1 MASIRT
7 NLQAGLISRQL
18 SNINRRFTTNLERL
32 STGLRLNR
40 PDDSPGQYG
49 VVINQNL
56 QIQSL
61 NQGVLNAQNAAG
73 MLQTAEEGI
82 NTLIDVLN
90 RAHDLAVTA
99 ADATLT
105 QAQRQQAQDEVE
117 RLLTAS
123 DGTAEIQQLLDNV
136 NYNGVKLLADSEK
149 SAAIQASAIGV
160 VGGGREAT
168 VSGGDK
174 VELITIA
181 GGSNSASFFQATHAS
196 GGLASAASNFDAI
209 TNASNADL
217 FSTNGIGVN
226 NYKSAMVMQL
236 SNVADTI
243 NKGDV
248 LELSITNASGTT
260 SDQVIVADMT
270 EDARGVTGADDVTVF
285 NADGHTVA
293 LDMYT
298 LLTATG
304 ITAATDTF
312 SIKRIP
318 QTLILDSTGATSTS
332 ASSRDFNPGT
342 IATTN
347 NTDSEFREVLHIG
360 VALKA
365 SSDSGAAA
373 LSRVT
378 VSFADTDPL
387 AAAQKIQ
394 TAIEEQ
400 LGGEYRKGG
409 SLHIDVTAVA
419 DVYKIQDS
427 DITGGGDTTNSLQI
441 ASKAEITQDLWT
453 STKNVI
459 GTGAYNSFNGATY
472 MDQIG
477 REYIDASKVFFK
489 FSTTTTAGVNQTP
502 ELRVMSDSLA
512 GYTDST
518 YPDRLFGNSLSIST
532 GEHGNDKFMLTID
545 GEEVEVDLD
554 GDSASSTNE
563 RISALVSAAEAKT
576 IEVANTSSAARQS
589 VYRIGLTDNNTTAGA
604 VWTASTNNVNF
615 RTTSATAGSQ
625 YATGTDYSIGD
636 ATSRN
641 YTGGYYSQDNLRTM
655 LTNAINS
662 ATNSAK
668 DASVSYDH
676 STRTF
681 TVTTGSRSNLS
692 ALEIGKSVAS
702 NITLDNNAKATSI
715 VDSTPG
721 TSGFVGALG
730 LSEGASST
738 GSGSFFE
745 FRLGGDGDT
754 FSINFG
760 TFGVTNMGADQVDIS
775 NITLSTQSGAASA
788 ISIIENALDSISTT
802 QTRIGAGINHM
813 QRRVNVM
820 ESHREALRGAKAR
833 IEEIDF
839 TVETRNLASLQ
850 ILLQSSTAALA
861 QANIIPQ
868 TLLQLLA

>member
-117 RLLTAS
+117 SLLTAS
-123 DGTAEIQQLLDNV
+123 DGSAEIQQLLDNV

-149 SAAIQASAIGV
+149 SAAIQNAAIGV
-160 VGGGREAT
+160 VGGSREAT
-168 VSGGDK
+168 AAGGDK
-174 VELITIA
+174 VDLLTLT
-181 GGSNSASFFQATHAS
+181 G
-196 GGLASAASNFDAI
+196 ASATQFFETTAASTALGGNNFDAI
-209 TNASNADL
+209 TATDL
-217 FSTNGIGVN
+217 TSVGLATS
-226 NYKSAMVMQL
+226 KSGLVINM
-236 SNVADTI
+236 SNVADTV
-243 NKGDV
+243 NKGDI
-248 LELSITNASGTT
+248 LELSVTNSSGTT
-260 SDQVIVADMT
+260 SDQVIVARVDQ
-270 EDARGVTGADDVTVF
+270 DAGLKGGLDNVTVF

-293 LDMYT
+293 LDLYD
-298 LLTATG
+298 LLNTTG
-304 ITAATDTF
+304 ISSATDTF

-318 QTLILDSTGATSTS
+318 QTLILDSTGATATS
-332 ASSRDFNPGT
+332 GSSRNFNPGT

-365 SSDSGAAA
+365 SNDAGAAA

-387 AAAQKIQ
+387 AAARKIQ
-394 TAIEEQ
+394 AAIEDQ

-419 DVYKIQDS
+419 DVYKIQDP
-427 DITGGGDTTNSLQI
+427 DITGGGDTNNSLLV
-441 ASKAEITQDLWT
+441 ASKAELTEDLWT

-459 GTGAYNSFNGATY
+459 GTGAYNSFNGTTY
-472 MDQIG
+472 MDQVG
-477 REYIDASKVFFK
+477 REYADASKVFFK

-502 ELRVMSDSLA
+502 ELRVMSDTLA

-518 YPDRLFGNSLSIST
+518 YPDRLFGNSLSIAT

-554 GDSASSTNE
+554 GDSSSSTNT
-563 RISALVSAAEAKT
+563 RVQTLVTAAEAKT
-576 IEVANTSSAARQS
+576 IGQANTTAAANMS
-589 VYRIGLTDNNTTAGA
+589 VTAIGIADNNTTAG
-604 VWTASTNNVNF
+604 VTY
-615 RTTSATAGSQ
+615 TAGSVNTNFKITNDVDAGLD
-625 YATGTDYSIGD
+625 YAIGNS
-636 ATSRN
+636 TSRN

-655 LTNAINS
+655 LTNAINT
-662 ATNSAK
+662 ATTSAK

-676 STRTF
+676 ATRTF

-692 ALEIGKSVAS
+692 SLNIGKSIAT
-702 NITLDNNAKATSI
+702 NITLDNSSKATNI

-754 FSINFG
+754 YSINFG

-788 ISIIENALDSISTT
+788 ISVIEQALDSISTT
-802 QTRIGAGINHM
+802 QTKIGAGINHM

>member
-105 QAQRQQAQDEVE
+105 QAQRQQAQDEVD

-123 DGTAEIQQLLDNV
+123 DGSAEIQQLLDNV

-149 SAAIQASAIGV
+149 SAAIQASGIGAA
-160 VGGGREAT
+160 GGARETAG
-168 VSGGDK
+168 VLGGDK
-174 VELITIA
+174 VALVEITGA
-181 GGSNSASFFQATHAS
+181 STVSSMGLFGASASTSSILQDS
-196 GGLASAASNFDAI
+196 RFDAV
-209 TNASNADL
+209 TATDLTSLGLVSNKSGMVINMTDVG
-217 FSTNGIGVN
+217 TGV
-226 NYKSAMVMQL
+226 Q
-236 SNVADTI
+236 
-243 NKGDV
+243 KGDV
-248 LELSITNASGTT
+248 LELTLSTSAGTT
-260 SDQVIVADMT
+260 SDQVIVADIT
-270 EDARGVTGADDVTVF
+270 TDRFSGAALSDGSDVLVI
-285 NADGHTVA
+285 NADGHTVG
-293 LDMYT
+293 LDLYDSLTGNSLNASGQT
-298 LLTATG
+298 LT
-304 ITAATDTF
+304 IN
-312 SIKRIP
+312 RIP
-318 QTLILDSTGATSTS
+318 QTLILDSTGATALS
-332 ASSRDFNPGT
+332 AGSRNFD
-342 IATTN
+342 IATIGTTS
-347 NTDSEFREVLHIG
+347 NTDSEFREVMHIG

-365 SSDSGAAA
+365 TGESGSAA
-373 LSRVT
+373 LNRVT

-387 AAAQKIQ
+387 AAARKLQA
-394 TAIEEQ
+394 AIEDQ

-409 SLHIDVTAVA
+409 ALHIDVTAVA
-419 DVYKIQDS
+419 DVYKIQNQS
-427 DITGGGDTTNSLQI
+427 ATGGGNNAIQVG
-441 ASKAEITQDLWT
+441 SKAEVTEDLWT
-453 STKNVI
+453 STKALMGSSGYTTFG
-459 GTGAYNSFNGATY
+459 GTGYA
-472 MDQIG
+472 DQVG
-477 REYIDASKVFFK
+477 REYVDASAIYFQ

-502 ELRVMSDSLA
+502 ELRVMSDELA
-512 GYTDST
+512 GYTATT
-518 YPDRLFGNSLSIST
+518 YPGRLFGNSLNIAT

-554 GDSASSTNE
+554 GDFASSTNS
-563 RISALVSAAEAKT
+563 RIDKFVSEIETVSWKATGTSAALTQSAFRLG
-576 IEVANTSSAARQS
+576 VSDANTIAGVTAAGTNYAT
-589 VYRIGLTDNNTTAGA
+589 VATAGA
-604 VWTASTNNVNF
+604 A
-615 RTTSATAGSQ
+615 TSAEQVIAGTNYQ
-625 YATGTDYSIGD
+625 MGTEL
-636 ATSRN
+636 SRN
-641 YTGGYYSQDNLRTM
+641 YTGGYYSQDNLRSM
-655 LTNAINS
+655 LTDSINQATS
-662 ATNSAK
+662 AAK

-681 TVTTGSRSNLS
+681 TLTTGSRSNLS
-692 ALEIGKSVAS
+692 SLKLGKSIAT
-702 NITLDNNAKATSI
+702 NITLDNSAKATSI

-730 LSEGASST
+730 LSENASST

-788 ISIIENALDSISTT
+788 ISVIEQALDSISTT

>member
-117 RLLTAS
+117 SLLTKT

-149 SAAIQASAIGV
+149 SAAVQSAGIGA
-160 VGGGREAT
+160 VGGLREAT
-168 VSGGDK
+168 AAGGDK
-174 VELITIA
+174 VSLVNIAANANSSFFSTSAGGNVIGSANFVAVAGTDLGSSGLNIA
-181 GGSNSASFFQATHAS
+181 GKQS
-196 GGLASAASNFDAI
+196 GLVMKTGDI
-209 TNASNADL
+209 
-217 FSTNGIGVN
+217 
-226 NYKSAMVMQL
+226 SAMTAGQEL
-236 SNVADTI
+236 
-243 NKGDV
+243 NKGDI
-248 LELSITNASGTT
+248 LEITVTNASGTT
-260 SDQVIVADMT
+260 SDQVIVADIA
-270 EDARGVTGADDVTVF
+270 EGGAGDAASDAVTLF

-293 LDMYT
+293 LDLYSV
-298 LLTATG
+298 LTTNTISAS
-304 ITAATDTF
+304 TDTF
-312 SIKRIP
+312 SITRIP
-318 QTLILDSTGATSTS
+318 QTLILDSTGATITS
-332 ASSRDFNPGT
+332 GSSRSFDPGT
-342 IATTN
+342 IGTSN
-347 NTDSEFREVLHIG
+347 NKDSEFREVMHVG

-365 SSDSGAAA
+365 TGESGSAA
-373 LSRVT
+373 LNRVT
-378 VSFADTDPL
+378 VSFADTNPL
-387 AAAQKIQ
+387 TAAQKIQ
-394 TAIEEQ
+394 AAIEDQ

-409 SLHIDVTAVA
+409 SLHVDVTAVA
-419 DVYKIQDS
+419 DTYMIQNVGY
-427 DITGGGDTTNSLQI
+427 TGGTSSNAVKVAD
-441 ASKAEITQDLWT
+441 KAEITQDLLT
-453 STKNVI
+453 STNAII
-459 GTGAYNSFNGATY
+459 GTGTATTVQATTES
-472 MDQIG
+472 DQVG
-477 REYIDASKVFFK
+477 RQFVDLTKVYFK
-489 FSTTTTAGVNQTP
+489 FSTTTSAGVSQTP
-502 ELRVMSDSLA
+502 ELRVMSDELV

-518 YPDRLFGNSLSIST
+518 YPDRLFGNSLSIAT

-554 GDSASSTNE
+554 GDFASSTNQ
-563 RISALVSAAEAKT
+563 RIDALVTAAEKFT
-576 IEVANTSSAARQS
+576 IGQA
-589 VYRIGLTDNNTTAGA
+589 NTTAAQNQSVFRLGVA
-604 VWTASTNNVNF
+604 SGDTNHGSVVTHTSGTSFITTGTDSTAM
-615 RTTSATAGSQ
+615 TAG
-625 YATGTDYSIGD
+625 AINTGTDYSIGL
-636 ATSRN
+636 ASSRT

-655 LTNAINS
+655 LTDAINQ
-662 ATNSAK
+662 ATKSAK
-668 DASVSYDH
+668 DVSAGYDH
-676 STRTF
+676 ATRTF
-681 TVTTGSRSNLS
+681 TVTTGSRSNMSSLT
-692 ALEIGKSVAS
+692 IGKSVAA
-702 NITLDNNAKATSI
+702 NIKLENNASATSI
-715 VDSTPG
+715 IDSTPG
-721 TSGFVGALG
+721 TAGFVGALG

-738 GSGSFFE
+738 GSGSYFE

-754 FSINFG
+754 YAINFG

-775 NITLSTQSGAASA
+775 NISLSTQSGAASA
-788 ISIIENALDSISTT
+788 ISVIEQALDSISTT
-802 QTRIGAGINHM
+802 QTKIGAGINHM

>member
-117 RLLTAS
+117 RLLTAN
-123 DGTAEIQQLLDNV
+123 DGSAEIQQLLDNV

-149 SAAIQASAIGV
+149 SAAIQASAIGAS
-160 VGGGREAT
+160 GGNRDT
-168 VSGGDK
+168 NLMGGDK
-174 VELITIA
+174 VDLLTIN
-181 GGSNSASFFQATHAS
+181 GN
-196 GGLASAASNFDAI
+196 AASVSFRTTAAALSSGAGNFDAI
-209 TNASNADL
+209 SAADL
-217 FSTNGIGVN
+217 TSVGLVTSQSG
-226 NYKSAMVMQL
+226 MVLNM

-243 NKGDV
+243 NKGDI
-248 LELSITNASGTT
+248 LELSITNSSGTT
-260 SDQVIVADMT
+260 SDQVIVA
-270 EDARGVTGADDVTVF
+270 GVNQDVAGTSGADDITVF
-285 NADGHTVA
+285 NAQGHTTA
-293 LDMYT
+293 LNMYS
-298 LLTATG
+298 LLTSTG
-304 ITAATDTF
+304 ITSATDTF

-332 ASSRDFNPGT
+332 ASSRNFDPGT
-342 IATTN
+342 IGTTN
-347 NTDSEFREVLHIG
+347 NTDSEFREVMHVG

-365 SSDSGAAA
+365 TGDTGSAA

-387 AAAQKIQ
+387 AAARKIQ

-419 DVYKIQDS
+419 DVYKIQNS
-427 DITGGGDTTNSLQI
+427 GVTKGGDANSLLVG
-441 ASKAEITQDLWT
+441 SKAEITQDLWT
-453 STKNVI
+453 STKQVI
-459 GTGAYNSFNGATY
+459 GTGAYTSFTGTTY
-472 MDQIG
+472 MDQVG
-477 REYIDASKVFFK
+477 REYADTSKVYFK
-489 FSTTTTAGVNQTP
+489 FSTTTTAGVNLTP
-502 ELRVMSDSLA
+502 ELRVMSDELA
-512 GYTDST
+512 GYTNST
-518 YPDRLFGNSLSIST
+518 YPDRLFGNSLSIAT

-554 GDSASSTNE
+554 GDFASSTNSP
-563 RISALVSAAEAKT
+563 IDSLVSASEAKT
-576 IEVANTSSAARQS
+576 IGQA
-589 VYRIGLTDNNTTAGA
+589 NTTASANQSVFRVGISDANVTTGA
-604 VWTASTNNVNF
+604 TLL
-615 RTTSATAGSQ
+615 
-625 YATGTDYSIGD
+625 ATGTNFQTGTTGNAAQDVASGLDYSIGNS
-636 ATSRN
+636 TSRN

-655 LTNAINS
+655 LTDSINK
-662 ATNSAK
+662 ATTSAK

-676 STRTF
+676 ATRTF

-692 ALEIGKSVAS
+692 SLKIGKSIAS
-702 NITLDNNAKATSI
+702 NITLDNNAKSTSI

-730 LSEGASST
+730 LSEGANST

-754 FSINFG
+754 YAINFG
-760 TFGVTNMGADQVDIS
+760 TFGVTNMGHDQVDIS

-788 ISIIENALDSISTT
+788 ISVIEQALDSISTT

>member
-123 DGTAEIQQLLDNV
+123 DGSAEIQQLLDNV

-149 SAAIQASAIGV
+149 SAAIQAAAIGV
-160 VGGGREAT
+160 VGGEREAT
-168 VSGGDK
+168 LSGGDK
-174 VELITIA
+174 VDLITTV
-181 GGSNSASFFQATHAS
+181 GTNTNSSFFATVSHVS
-196 GGLASAASNFDAI
+196 GVLSTQASNFDAI
-209 TNASNADL
+209 SASDL
-217 FSTNGIGVN
+217 QSVGLHTS
-226 NYKSAMVMQL
+226 KSGMVMQL
-236 SNVADTI
+236 SNVAQTI

-248 LELSITNASGTT
+248 LELSITNSSGTT
-260 SDQVIVADMT
+260 SDQVIVSSVI
-270 EDARGVTGADDVTVF
+270 EDATGNTGADDVTVF

-293 LDMYT
+293 LDLYD
-298 LLTATG
+298 LLVSTG
-304 ITAATDTF
+304 ITSATDTF

-318 QTLILDSTGATSTS
+318 QTLILDSTGATATS

-347 NTDSEFREVLHIG
+347 NNSSEFREVLHIG

-365 SSDSGAAA
+365 SSDAGSAA
-373 LSRVT
+373 LNRVS

-387 AAAQKIQ
+387 SAAQKIE

-400 LGGEYRKGG
+400 LGGEYRDGG

-427 DITGGGDTTNSLQI
+427 DITSGADTANRILVG
-441 ASKAEITQDLWT
+441 SKAEITQDLWT

-459 GTGAYNSFNGATY
+459 GSGSYTSFAGATY
-472 MDQIG
+472 MDQVG
-477 REYIDASKVFFK
+477 REFIDTSKIFFK

-502 ELRVMSDSLA
+502 ELRVMSDELA

-518 YPDRLFGNSLSIST
+518 YPDRLFGNSLSIAT

-554 GDSASSTNE
+554 GDFASSTNS
-563 RISALVSAAEAKT
+563 RIDALVTASEAKT
-576 IEVANTSSAARQS
+576 INTSDTSSAANQTTF
-589 VYRIGLTDNNTTAGA
+589 RIGISDANTVAGVAYAGGTVQTNFA
-604 VWTASTNNVNF
+604 VGSDIA
-615 RTTSATAGSQ
+615 AGS
-625 YATGTDYSIGD
+625 DYSIGN

-655 LTNAINS
+655 LTDAINK
-662 ATNSAK
+662 ATTSAK

-681 TVTTGSRSNLS
+681 TMTTGSRSNLS
-692 ALEIGKSVAS
+692 SLEIGKSIAT
-702 NITLDNNAKATSI
+702 NITLDNSAKATSI
-715 VDSTPG
+715 VDTTPG

-730 LSEGASST
+730 LSQGASST

-788 ISIIENALDSISTT
+788 ISVIEQALDSISTT

>member
-117 RLLTAS
+117 SLLTAS
-123 DGTAEIQQLLDNV
+123 DGSAEIQQLLDNV

-149 SAAIQASAIGV
+149 SAAIQNAAIGV
-160 VGGGREAT
+160 VGGTREAT
-168 VSGGDK
+168 AAGGDK
-174 VELITIA
+174 VDLLTLTGNTASTFFETTAAATAL
-181 GGSNSASFFQATHAS
+181 GGN
-196 GGLASAASNFDAI
+196 NFDAI
-209 TNASNADL
+209 TATDL
-217 FSTNGIGVN
+217 TSVGLATS
-226 NYKSAMVMQL
+226 KSGLVINM
-236 SNVADTI
+236 SNVADTV
-243 NKGDV
+243 NKGDI
-248 LELSITNASGTT
+248 LELSVTNSSGTT
-260 SDQVIVADMT
+260 SDQVIVARVDQ
-270 EDARGVTGADDVTVF
+270 DAGLKTGLDNVTVF

-293 LDMYT
+293 LDLYD
-298 LLTATG
+298 LLNTTG
-304 ITAATDTF
+304 ISSATDTF

-318 QTLILDSTGATSTS
+318 QTLILDSTGATATS
-332 ASSRDFNPGT
+332 GSSRNFNPGT

-365 SSDSGAAA
+365 SNDAGAAA

-387 AAAQKIQ
+387 AAARKIQ
-394 TAIEEQ
+394 AAIEDQ

-419 DVYKIQDS
+419 DVYKIQDP
-427 DITGGGDTTNSLQI
+427 DITGGGDTTNSLLV
-441 ASKAEITQDLWT
+441 ASKAELTEDLWT

-459 GTGAYNSFNGATY
+459 GTGAYNSFNGTTY
-472 MDQIG
+472 MDQVG
-477 REYIDASKVFFK
+477 REYADASKVFFK

-502 ELRVMSDSLA
+502 ELRVMSDTLA

-518 YPDRLFGNSLSIST
+518 YPDRLFGNSLSIAT

-554 GDSASSTNE
+554 GDSSSSTNT
-563 RISALVSAAEAKT
+563 RIETLVTAAEAKT
-576 IEVANTSSAARQS
+576 IGQANTTAAANMS
-589 VYRIGLTDNNTTAGA
+589 VTAIGIADNNTTAG
-604 VWTASTNNVNF
+604 VTY
-615 RTTSATAGSQ
+615 TAGSVNTNFKITNDVDAGLD
-625 YATGTDYSIGD
+625 YAIGNS
-636 ATSRN
+636 TSRN

-655 LTNAINS
+655 LTNAINT
-662 ATNSAK
+662 ATTSAK

-676 STRTF
+676 ATRTF

-692 ALEIGKSVAS
+692 SLNIGKSIAT
-702 NITLDNNAKATSI
+702 NITLDNSSKATNI

-754 FSINFG
+754 YSINFG

-788 ISIIENALDSISTT
+788 ISVIEQALDSISTT
-802 QTRIGAGINHM
+802 QTKIGAGINHM

>member
-117 RLLTAS
+117 SLLTAS
-123 DGTAEIQQLLDNV
+123 DGSAEIQQLLDNV

-149 SAAIQASAIGV
+149 SAAIQNAAIGV
-160 VGGGREAT
+160 VGGTREAT
-168 VSGGDK
+168 AAGGDK
-174 VELITIA
+174 VDLLTLT
-181 GGSNSASFFQATHAS
+181 G
-196 GGLASAASNFDAI
+196 ASATQFFETTAASTALGGNNFDAI
-209 TNASNADL
+209 TATDL
-217 FSTNGIGVN
+217 TSVGLATS
-226 NYKSAMVMQL
+226 KSGLVINM
-236 SNVADTI
+236 SNVADTV
-243 NKGDV
+243 NKGDI
-248 LELSITNASGTT
+248 LELSVTNSSGTT
-260 SDQVIVADMT
+260 SDQVIVARVDQ
-270 EDARGVTGADDVTVF
+270 DAGLKTGLDNVTVF

-293 LDMYT
+293 LDLYD
-298 LLTATG
+298 LLNTTG
-304 ITAATDTF
+304 ISSATDTF

-318 QTLILDSTGATSTS
+318 QTLILDSTGATATS
-332 ASSRDFNPGT
+332 GSSRNFNPGT

-365 SSDSGAAA
+365 SNDAGAAA

-387 AAAQKIQ
+387 AAARKIQ
-394 TAIEEQ
+394 AAIEDQ

-419 DVYKIQDS
+419 DVYKIQDP
-427 DITGGGDTTNSLQI
+427 DITGGGDTNNSLLV
-441 ASKAEITQDLWT
+441 ASKAELTEDLWT

-459 GTGAYNSFNGATY
+459 GTGAYNSFNGTTY
-472 MDQIG
+472 MDQVG
-477 REYIDASKVFFK
+477 REYADASKVFFK

-502 ELRVMSDSLA
+502 ELRVMSDTLA

-518 YPDRLFGNSLSIST
+518 YPDRLFGNSLSIAT

-554 GDSASSTNE
+554 GDSSSSTNT
-563 RISALVSAAEAKT
+563 RVQTLVTAAEAKT
-576 IEVANTSSAARQS
+576 IGQANTTAAASMS
-589 VYRIGLTDNNTTAGA
+589 VTAIGIADNNTTAG
-604 VWTASTNNVNF
+604 VTY
-615 RTTSATAGSQ
+615 TAGSVNTNFKITNDVDAGLD
-625 YATGTDYSIGD
+625 YAIGNS
-636 ATSRN
+636 TSRN

-655 LTNAINS
+655 LTNAINT
-662 ATNSAK
+662 ATTSAK

-676 STRTF
+676 ATRTF

-692 ALEIGKSVAS
+692 SLNIGKSIAT
-702 NITLDNNAKATSI
+702 NITLDNSSKATNI

-754 FSINFG
+754 YSINFG

-788 ISIIENALDSISTT
+788 ISVIEQALDSISTT
-802 QTRIGAGINHM
+802 QTKIGAGINHM

>member
-61 NQGVLNAQNAAG
+61 NQGVVNAQNAAG

-82 NTLIDVLN
+82 NTIIDVLT

-105 QAQRQQAQDEVE
+105 QAQRQQAQDEVD
-117 RLLTAS
+117 RLLTAN
-123 DGTAEIQQLLDNV
+123 DGSSEIQQILDNV
-136 NYNGVKLLADSEK
+136 NYNGVQLLADSEK
-149 SAAIQASAIGV
+149 SAAVQAAGIGA
-160 VGGGREAT
+160 VGGGRNAT
-168 VSGGDK
+168 YMGGDK
-174 VELITIA
+174 VTLVTLTGTTTVA
-181 GGSNSASFFQATHAS
+181 GSFFADGGSTANNSILDTAGTQDR
-196 GGLASAASNFDAI
+196 FDAI
-209 TNASNADL
+209 SAANAPGMNILGLA
-217 FSTNGIGVN
+217 G
-226 NYKSAMVMQL
+226 KESAMVINM
-236 SNVADTI
+236 SNTADSI
-243 NKGDV
+243 HKGDI
-248 LELSITNASGTT
+248 LELTYTNSSGTT
-260 SDQVIVADMT
+260 SDQVIVAAKK
-270 EDARGVTGADDVTVF
+270 EGVGNNLSSAGADDIVVF
-285 NADGHTVA
+285 NAEGHTVG
-293 LDMYT
+293 LDLYT
-298 LLTATG
+298 LLTSTG
-304 ITAATDTF
+304 ITASTDTF
-312 SIKRIP
+312 TISRIP
-318 QTLILDSTGATSTS
+318 QTLILDSTGATAMS
-332 ASSRDFNPGT
+332 ASSRDFNPAD
-342 IATTN
+342 IATSN
-347 NTDSEFREVLHIG
+347 NTNSEFREVMHVG

-365 SSDSGAAA
+365 SGDSGQAG
-373 LSRVT
+373 LNRVT
-378 VSFADTDPL
+378 ISFADTNPL
-387 AAAQKIQ
+387 AAAAKIE

-400 LGGEYRKGG
+400 LGGEYREGG
-409 SLHIDVTAVA
+409 ALHVDVTAMA
-419 DVYKIQDS
+419 DVWKM
-427 DITGGGDTTNSLQI
+427 TNTDTTSLADTAHIQI

-453 STKNVI
+453 STTNLISTGGYTAFAQTSSDYV
-459 GTGAYNSFNGATY
+459 GT
-472 MDQIG
+472 
-477 REYIDASKVFFK
+477 EYVNAKEVYFK
-489 FSTTTTAGVNQTP
+489 FSTSSTAGVSLTP
-502 ELRVMSDSLA
+502 ELRIMSDELS
-512 GYTDST
+512 GYTATT
-518 YPDRLFGNSLSIST
+518 YPDRLFGNSLNIAT

-554 GDSASSTNE
+554 GNFSSSTGE
-563 RISALVSAAEAKT
+563 RLSTLVSAEEAVTTDKSL
-576 IEVANTSSAARQS
+576 ALSSQASSFRMGIFDSNSNA
-589 VYRIGLTDNNTTAGA
+589 GLAISDD
-604 VWTASTNNVNF
+604 ASL
-615 RTTSATAGSQ
+615 
-625 YATGTDYSIGD
+625 SIGSD
-636 ATSRN
+636 DQQDGTAYNLGNATSRN

-655 LTNAINS
+655 LTDAINKATTS
-662 ATNSAK
+662 AA

-681 TVTTGSRSNLS
+681 TLTTGSRSNLS
-692 ALEIGKSVAS
+692 SLQVGKSIAS
-702 NITLDNNAKATSI
+702 DIVLDNSAKATNL

-738 GSGSFFE
+738 GSGSYFE

-760 TFGVTNMGADQVDIS
+760 TFGITNMGADQTDIS
-775 NITLSTQSGAASA
+775 NITLATQSGAASA
-788 ISIIENALDSISTT
+788 ISVIETALDSISTT

-813 QRRVNVM
+813 ARRVNVM

>member
-61 NQGVLNAQNAAG
+61 NQGVVNAQNAAG

-82 NTLIDVLN
+82 NTIIDVLT

-105 QAQRQQAQDEVE
+105 QAQRQQAQDEVD

-123 DGTAEIQQLLDNV
+123 DGSSEIQQILDNV
-136 NYNGVKLLADSEK
+136 NYNGVKLLSDSEK
-149 SAAIQASAIGV
+149 SASVQAAAIGA
-160 VGGGREAT
+160 VGGDRESTAM
-168 VSGGDK
+168 GGDS
-174 VELITIA
+174 VSLLTLTGTTTSTFFASTGA
-181 GGSNSASFFQATHAS
+181 GQALT
-196 GGLASAASNFDAI
+196 GTNFDAI
-209 TNASNADL
+209 SSANAPGLALVDL
-217 FSTNGIGVN
+217 ATSSSGMLIN
-226 NYKSAMVMQL
+226 M
-236 SNVADTI
+236 SNVADTV
-243 NKGDV
+243 NKGDI
-248 LELSITNASGTT
+248 LQLTYKNSSGTT
-260 SDQVIVADMT
+260 TDQVIVASID
-270 EDARGVTGADDVTVF
+270 EDNAGINNADDVVVF
-285 NADGHTVA
+285 NAEGHTVG
-293 LDMYT
+293 LDLYT
-298 LLTATG
+298 LLTSTG
-304 ITAATDTF
+304 ITASTDTF
-312 SIKRIP
+312 SISRIP
-318 QTLILDSTGATSTS
+318 QTLILDSTGATATS
-332 ASSRDFNPGT
+332 ASARNFNPAD

-347 NTDSEFREVLHIG
+347 NTHSEFREVMHVG
-360 VALKA
+360 VALQA
-365 SSDSGAAA
+365 SGDSGSAG
-373 LSRVT
+373 LNRVT
-378 VSFADTDPL
+378 VSFADTNPL
-387 AAAQKIQ
+387 AAAQKIEK
-394 TAIEEQ
+394 AIEEQ
-400 LGGEYRKGG
+400 LGGEYREGG
-409 SLHIDVTAVA
+409 ALHIDVTAMA
-419 DVYKIQDS
+419 DIYKIRNTNTTS
-427 DITGGGDTTNSLQI
+427 LAGGSHLQI
-441 ASKAEITQDLWT
+441 AAKGEVTQDLWSTTT
-453 STKNVI
+453 SLI
-459 GTGAYNSFNGATY
+459 STGGYTAFAATSSDLVG
-472 MDQIG
+472 M
-477 REYIDASKVFFK
+477 EYVNAKEIYFK
-489 FSTTTTAGVNQTP
+489 FSTTTTAGVNLTP
-502 ELRVMSDSLA
+502 QLRIMSDELA
-512 GYTDST
+512 GYTSTT
-518 YPDRLFGNSLSIST
+518 YPDRLFGNSLNIAT

-545 GEEVEVDLD
+545 GEEVEVDMD
-554 GDSASSTNE
+554 ADFASSTSE
-563 RISALVSAAEAKT
+563 RLSKLVAAEEALTTDKT
-576 IEVANTSSAARQS
+576 AALAASASVFRMGIYDGNTAAGILAS
-589 VYRIGLTDNNTTAGA
+589 DASLALGGA
-604 VWTASTNNVNF
+604 S
-615 RTTSATAGSQ
+615 
-625 YATGTDYSIGD
+625 GTYVESGVDYSIGD
-636 ATSRN
+636 AMSRT

-655 LTNAINS
+655 LTDAINKATTS
-662 ATNSAK
+662 AA

-681 TVTTGSRSNLS
+681 TLTTGSRSNLS
-692 ALEIGKSVAS
+692 SLKVGKSVATD
-702 NITLDNNAKATSI
+702 IVLDNSASATSL

-730 LSEGASST
+730 LSENTSST

-760 TFGVTNMGADQVDIS
+760 TFGVTNMGADQTDIS
-775 NITLSTQSGAASA
+775 NITLATQSGAASA
-788 ISIIENALDSISTT
+788 IGLIETALDSISTT

-813 QRRVNVM
+813 ARRVNVM

>member
-123 DGTAEIQQLLDNV
+123 DGSAEIQQLLDNV

-149 SAAIQASAIGV
+149 SAAVQASSIGA
-160 VGGGREAT
+160 VGGKRDTAT
-168 VSGGDK
+168 VMGGDK
-174 VELITIA
+174 VDLLTA
-181 GGSNSASFFQATHAS
+181 DGNVTAASLFDVS
-196 GGLASAASNFDAI
+196 GGGVFTSGGGVGNAGAGYFDAI
-209 TNASNADL
+209 SAADL
-217 FSTNGIGVN
+217 TSVGLVTA
-226 NYKSAMVMQL
+226 KSGMVINM
-236 SNVADTI
+236 SNVGTSI
-243 NKGDV
+243 QKGDI
-248 LELSITNASGTT
+248 LELSITSSSGTT
-260 SDQVIVADMT
+260 SDQVIVAGIREDM
-270 EDARGVTGADDVTVF
+270 DGLTGADDVTVF

-293 LDMYT
+293 LDMYD
-298 LLTATG
+298 LLTSTG
-304 ITAATDTF
+304 ISASTDTF

-318 QTLILDSTGATSTS
+318 QTLILDSTGATATS
-332 ASSRDFNPGT
+332 ASSRNFNPGT

-347 NTDSEFREVLHIG
+347 NTDGEFREVMHIG

-365 SSDSGAAA
+365 TGDTGSAA
-373 LSRVT
+373 LNRVT

-419 DVYKIQDS
+419 DVYKIS
-427 DITGGGDTTNSLQI
+427 GVGITGGGDTTNSILI
-441 ASKAEITQDLWT
+441 GSKAEITQELWT
-453 STKNVI
+453 STKSVI
-459 GTGAYNSFNGATY
+459 GTGAYNSFNGTTA
-472 MDQIG
+472 MDQSG
-477 REYIDASKVFFK
+477 REYVDASKVFFK
-489 FSTTTTAGVNQTP
+489 LSTTTTAGVNQTP
-502 ELRVMSDSLA
+502 ELRVMSDTLA
-512 GYTDST
+512 GYTNST
-518 YPDRLFGNSLSIST
+518 YPDRLFGNSLTIAT

-554 GDSASSTNE
+554 ADFSSSTNE
-563 RISALVSAAEAKT
+563 RISSLVTAAESQTIAKN
-576 IEVANTSSAARQS
+576 NTTSALNLSTFRVGVSDA
-589 VYRIGLTDNNTTAGA
+589 NTTAGITSGASNFSVSAA
-604 VWTASTNNVNF
+604 VAGGTN
-615 RTTSATAGSQ
+615 
-625 YATGTDYSIGD
+625 YSIGNS
-636 ATSRN
+636 TSRD

-655 LTNAINS
+655 LTESINA
-662 ATNSAK
+662 ATTSAK

-681 TVTTGSRSNLS
+681 TITTGSRSNLS
-692 ALEIGKSVAS
+692 SLKVGKSVAT
-702 NITLDNNAKATSI
+702 NITLGDGSTKATSL

-760 TFGVTNMGADQVDIS
+760 TFGVTNMGHDQIDVS

-788 ISIIENALDSISTT
+788 ISVIEQALDSISTT

>member
-123 DGTAEIQQLLDNV
+123 DGSAEIQQLLDNV

-149 SAAIQASAIGV
+149 SAAIQSAAIGAA
-160 VGGGREAT
+160 GGAREAST
-168 VSGGDK
+168 AVGGDK
-174 VELITIA
+174 VDLLTMT
-181 GGSNSASFFQATHAS
+181 GGTNSSFFANTTAALAHAS
-196 GGLASAASNFDAI
+196 NKNFDAI
-209 TNASNADL
+209 TNSYHTDL
-217 FSTNGIGVN
+217 TSAGLATN
-226 NYKSAMVMQL
+226 KSGMVINM
-236 SNVADTI
+236 SNVGT
-243 NKGDV
+243 NVQKGDV

-260 SDQVIVADMT
+260 SDQVIVAAVT
-270 EDARGVTGADDVTVF
+270 EDAGGVNNADNVTVF
-285 NADGHTVA
+285 NADGHTVG
-293 LDMYT
+293 LDLYT
-298 LLTATG
+298 LLTSTG
-304 ITAATDTF
+304 ITASTDTF

-318 QTLILDSTGATSTS
+318 QTLILDSTGATATS
-332 ASSRDFNPGT
+332 ASSRNFNPGN

-347 NTDSEFREVLHIG
+347 NTDSEFREVMHIG

-365 SSDSGAAA
+365 TGDSGSAA
-373 LSRVT
+373 LSRVNI
-378 VSFADTDPL
+378 SFAETDPL
-387 AAAQKIQ
+387 AAARKIQ
-394 TAIEEQ
+394 AAIEDQ
-400 LGGEYRKGG
+400 LGGEYRQGG

-419 DVYKIQDS
+419 DVYKIDDQG
-427 DITGGGDTTNSLQI
+427 ITGGSDTSNSILI

-453 STKNVI
+453 STTNII
-459 GTGAYNSFNGATY
+459 GTGAYNSFAGANY
-472 MDQIG
+472 RDQVG
-477 REYIDASKVFFK
+477 REYVDASKVFFK
-489 FSTTTTAGVNQTP
+489 FSTTTTAGVSQTP

-512 GYTDST
+512 GYTNST
-518 YPDRLFGNSLSIST
+518 YPDRLFGNSLSIAT

-554 GDSASSTNE
+554 GDFASSTNE
-563 RISALVSAAEAKT
+563 RISSLVTAAET
-576 IEVANTSSAARQS
+576 YTLGVAGAAGTTSANNMTAF
-589 VYRIGLTDNNTTAGA
+589 RIGLRDNNTTAG
-604 VWTASTNNVNF
+604 VISTGAQNLAI
-615 RTTSATAGSQ
+615 TGEQAGI
-625 YATGTDYSIGD
+625 DYSIGD

-655 LTNAINS
+655 LTDSINKATSS
-662 ATNSAK
+662 AA

-692 ALEIGKSVAS
+692 SLNVGKSIAS
-702 NITLDNNAKATSI
+702 NITLDNSAKATSL

-730 LSEGASST
+730 LSEGSNSA

-788 ISIIENALDSISTT
+788 ISVIEQALDSISTT

>member
-61 NQGVLNAQNAAG
+61 NQGVVNAQNAAG

-82 NTLIDVLN
+82 NTIIDVLT

-105 QAQRQQAQDEVE
+105 QAQRQQAQDEVD
-117 RLLTAS
+117 RLLTAK
-123 DGTAEIQQLLDNV
+123 DGSSEIQQILDNV
-136 NYNGVKLLADSEK
+136 NYNGVTLLSDSEK
-149 SAAIQASAIGV
+149 SASVQAAAIGA
-160 VGGGREAT
+160 VGGDRESTAM
-168 VSGGDK
+168 GGDS
-174 VELITIA
+174 VSLLTLTGA
-181 GGSNSASFFQATHAS
+181 ATSTFFASTGSAQALT
-196 GGLASAASNFDAI
+196 GTNFDAI
-209 TNASNADL
+209 SSANAPGLALVDLATSNSGML
-217 FSTNGIGVN
+217 IN
-226 NYKSAMVMQL
+226 M
-236 SNVADTI
+236 SNVADTV
-243 NKGDV
+243 NKGDI
-248 LELSITNASGTT
+248 LQLTYKNSSGTT
-260 SDQVIVADMT
+260 TDQVIVASIN
-270 EDARGVTGADDVTVF
+270 EDNAGVNNADDVVVF
-285 NADGHTVA
+285 NAEGHTVG
-293 LDMYT
+293 LDLYT
-298 LLTATG
+298 LLTSTG
-304 ITAATDTF
+304 ITASTDTF
-312 SIKRIP
+312 SISRIP
-318 QTLILDSTGATSTS
+318 QTLILDSTGATATS
-332 ASSRDFNPGT
+332 ASARNFNPAD

-347 NTDSEFREVLHIG
+347 NTHSEFREVMHVG
-360 VALKA
+360 VALQA
-365 SSDSGAAA
+365 SGDSGSAG
-373 LSRVT
+373 LNRVT
-378 VSFADTDPL
+378 VSFADTNPL
-387 AAAQKIQ
+387 AAAQKIEK
-394 TAIEEQ
+394 AIEEQ
-400 LGGEYRKGG
+400 LGGEYREGG
-409 SLHIDVTAVA
+409 ALHIDVSAMA
-419 DVYKIQDS
+419 DVYKIRN
-427 DITGGGDTTNSLQI
+427 TDTTSLAAASHLLI
-441 ASKAEITQDLWT
+441 ATKGEVTQDLWSTTT
-453 STKNVI
+453 SLI
-459 GTGAYNSFNGATY
+459 STGGYTAFAATSSDLVG
-472 MDQIG
+472 M
-477 REYIDASKVFFK
+477 EYVNAKEIYFK
-489 FSTTTTAGVNQTP
+489 FSTTTTAGVNLTP
-502 ELRVMSDSLA
+502 ELRIMSDELA
-512 GYTDST
+512 GYTSTT
-518 YPDRLFGNSLSIST
+518 YPDRLFGNSLNIAT

-545 GEEVEVDLD
+545 GEEVEVDMD
-554 GDSASSTNE
+554 ADFASSTSE
-563 RISALVSAAEAKT
+563 RLSTLVAAEEALTTDKT
-576 IEVANTSSAARQS
+576 AALAASASVFRMGIYDANTAAGILASDASLALGGSA
-589 VYRIGLTDNNTTAGA
+589 
-604 VWTASTNNVNF
+604 
-615 RTTSATAGSQ
+615 
-625 YATGTDYSIGD
+625 GTYVESGVDYSIGN
-636 ATSRN
+636 AMSRT

-655 LTNAINS
+655 LTDAINKATTS
-662 ATNSAK
+662 AA

-681 TVTTGSRSNLS
+681 TLTTGSRSNLS
-692 ALEIGKSVAS
+692 SLQVGKSIATD
-702 NITLDNNAKATSI
+702 ITLANGASATSL

-760 TFGVTNMGADQVDIS
+760 TFGVTNMGADQTDIS
-775 NITLSTQSGAASA
+775 NITLATQSGAASA
-788 ISIIENALDSISTT
+788 ISVIETALDSISTT

-813 QRRVNVM
+813 ARRVNVM

>member
-149 SAAIQASAIGV
+149 SAAIQNAAIGV

-168 VSGGDK
+168 LAGGDK
-174 VELITIA
+174 VELLTLT
-181 GGSNSASFFQATHAS
+181 GGSGSTFFTNTVAALNHAS
-196 GGLASAASNFDAI
+196 NKNFDAVS
-209 TNASNADL
+209 ASDL
-217 FSTNGIGVN
+217 TAAAGIGLESSQ
-226 NYKSAMVMQL
+226 SAMVINM
-236 SNVADTI
+236 SNVADTV

-260 SDQVIVADMT
+260 SDQVIVAGIA
-270 EDARGVTGADDVTVF
+270 EDVMGTSGADDVTVI

-298 LLTATG
+298 LLTSTG
-304 ITAATDTF
+304 ITATTDTF

-347 NTDSEFREVLHIG
+347 NTDSEFREILHIG

-387 AAAQKIQ
+387 AAAAKIQ

-400 LGGEYRKGG
+400 LGGEYRQGG

-419 DVYKIQDS
+419 DVYKIQDA
-427 DITGGGDTTNSLQI
+427 DITSGADTTNALKI
-441 ASKAEITQDLWT
+441 GTKAEITQDLWT
-453 STKNVI
+453 STKNII
-459 GTGAYNSFNGATY
+459 GTGSYTSFNGATY

-477 REYIDASKVFFK
+477 REYVDASKVFFK
-489 FSTTTTAGVNQTP
+489 LSTTTTAGVNQTP

-512 GYTDST
+512 GYTSST
-518 YPDRLFGNSLSIST
+518 YPDRLFGNSLSIAT

-554 GDSASSTNE
+554 ADSASSTNS
-563 RISALVSAAEAKT
+563 RIDALVTASEAKT
-576 IEVANTSSAARQS
+576 IALANTTSAANSS
-589 VYRIGLTDNNTTAGA
+589 VFRVGIADNNTVAGVA
-604 VWTASTNNVNF
+604 YTGGVALTNF
-615 RTTSATAGSQ
+615 RNAVSSNTQIGTGS
-625 YATGTDYSIGD
+625 DYSIGD
-636 ATSRN
+636 PTSRN

-692 ALEIGKSVAS
+692 SLQIGKSAAS
-702 NITLDNNAKATSI
+702 NITLDNNATATSL
-715 VDSTPG
+715 VDTTPG

-730 LSEGASST
+730 LNQGSSSQ

-760 TFGVTNMGADQVDIS
+760 TFGITNMGADQIDIS

-788 ISIIENALDSISTT
+788 ISVIENALDSISTT

>member
-123 DGTAEIQQLLDNV
+123 DGSAEIQQLLDNV

-149 SAAIQASAIGV
+149 SAAIQGSAVGA
-160 VGGGREAT
+160 VGGKREAT
-168 VSGGDK
+168 LMGGDK
-174 VELITIA
+174 VDLMTINGNVTTGA
-181 GGSNSASFFQATHAS
+181 TLFADVATGILGST
-196 GGLASAASNFDAI
+196 AAYFDAV
-209 TNASNADL
+209 TSNDL
-217 FSTNGIGVN
+217 TDVGLNTS
-226 NYKSAMVMQL
+226 KSALVMNM
-236 SNVADTI
+236 SDIGTTI
-243 NKGDV
+243 NKGDI
-248 LELSITNASGTT
+248 LELSITNSSGTT
-260 SDQVIVADMT
+260 SDQVIVASVT
-270 EDARGVTGADDVTVF
+270 ENATRGGAVVSGADDVTVF

-293 LDMYT
+293 LKLHD
-298 LLTATG
+298 LLTSG
-304 ITAATDTF
+304 DRITSATDTF

-318 QTLILDSTGATSTS
+318 QTLILDSTGATATS
-332 ASSRDFNPGT
+332 ANYRNFDPGT
-342 IATTN
+342 ISTTN
-347 NTDSEFREVLHIG
+347 NTDSEFREVMHLG

-365 SSDSGAAA
+365 TGDSGAAA

-378 VSFADTDPL
+378 ISFADVDPL
-387 AAAQKIQ
+387 SAASKIE

-409 SLHIDVTAVA
+409 SLHIDVTAVS
-419 DVYKIQDS
+419 DVYMLQNQAA
-427 DITGGGDTTNSLQI
+427 TAGGTSNSLLVG
-441 ASKAEITQDLWT
+441 SKAEITQDLWT

-459 GTGAYNSFNGATY
+459 GTGSYTSFNGTTF
-472 MDQIG
+472 MDQVG
-477 REYIDASKVFFK
+477 REYVDTSKVYFK
-489 FSTTTTAGVNQTP
+489 FTTTTTAGVNLTP

-512 GYTDST
+512 GYTNST
-518 YPDRLFGNSLSIST
+518 YPDRLFGNSLNIST

-554 GDSASSTNE
+554 GDFASSTNQ
-563 RISALVSAAEAKT
+563 RIATLVDAAEAYT
-576 IEVANTSSAARQS
+576 IDQANTTDALTQT
-589 VYRIGLTDNNTTAGA
+589 VFKIGVSDANTTGGS
-604 VWTASTNNVNF
+604 VTNGSNF
-615 RTTSATAGSQ
+615 QVGT
-625 YATGTDYSIGD
+625 TGTAAQDAASGLDYSIGNG
-636 ATSRN
+636 TSRN

-655 LTNAINS
+655 LTDSINR
-662 ATNSAK
+662 ATSSAK

-676 STRTF
+676 ATRTF

-692 ALEIGKSVAS
+692 SLSIGKSIAS
-702 NITLDNNAKATSI
+702 NITLDNNATATSI
-715 VDSTPG
+715 VDTTPG

-730 LSEGASST
+730 LSEQASST

-754 FSINFG
+754 YAINFG

-788 ISIIENALDSISTT
+788 ISVIEQALDSISTT

>member
-117 RLLTAS
+117 SLLTAS
-123 DGTAEIQQLLDNV
+123 DGSAEIQQLLDNV

-149 SAAIQASAIGV
+149 SAAIQNAAIGV
-160 VGGGREAT
+160 VGGTREAT
-168 VSGGDK
+168 AAGGDK
-174 VELITIA
+174 VDLLTLT
-181 GGSNSASFFQATHAS
+181 G
-196 GGLASAASNFDAI
+196 ASATQFFETTAAATALGGNNFDAI
-209 TNASNADL
+209 TATDL
-217 FSTNGIGVN
+217 TSVGLATS
-226 NYKSAMVMQL
+226 KSGLVINM
-236 SNVADTI
+236 SNVADTV
-243 NKGDV
+243 NKGDI
-248 LELSITNASGTT
+248 LELSVTNSSGTT
-260 SDQVIVADMT
+260 SDQVIVARVDQ
-270 EDARGVTGADDVTVF
+270 DAGLKTGLDNVTVF

-293 LDMYT
+293 LDLYD
-298 LLTATG
+298 LLNTTG
-304 ITAATDTF
+304 ISSATDTF

-318 QTLILDSTGATSTS
+318 QTLILDSTGATATS
-332 ASSRDFNPGT
+332 GSSRNFNPGT

-365 SSDSGAAA
+365 SNDAGAAA

-387 AAAQKIQ
+387 AAARKIQ
-394 TAIEEQ
+394 AAIEDQ

-419 DVYKIQDS
+419 DVYKIQDP
-427 DITGGGDTTNSLQI
+427 DITGGGDTNNSLLV
-441 ASKAEITQDLWT
+441 ASKAELTEDLWT

-459 GTGAYNSFNGATY
+459 GTGAYNSFNGTTY
-472 MDQIG
+472 MDQVG
-477 REYIDASKVFFK
+477 REYADASKVFFK

-502 ELRVMSDSLA
+502 ELRVMSDTLA

-518 YPDRLFGNSLSIST
+518 YPDRLFGNSLSIAT

-554 GDSASSTNE
+554 GDSSSSTNT
-563 RISALVSAAEAKT
+563 RIQTLVTAAEAKT
-576 IEVANTSSAARQS
+576 IGQANTTAAANMS
-589 VYRIGLTDNNTTAGA
+589 VTAIGIADNNTTAG
-604 VWTASTNNVNF
+604 VTY
-615 RTTSATAGSQ
+615 TAGSVNTNFKITNDVDAGLD
-625 YATGTDYSIGD
+625 YAIGNS
-636 ATSRN
+636 TSRN

-655 LTNAINS
+655 LTNAINT
-662 ATNSAK
+662 ATTSAK

-676 STRTF
+676 ATRTF

-692 ALEIGKSVAS
+692 SLNIGKSIAT
-702 NITLDNNAKATSI
+702 NITLDNSSKATNI

-754 FSINFG
+754 YSINFG

-788 ISIIENALDSISTT
+788 ISVIEQALDSISTT
-802 QTRIGAGINHM
+802 QTKIGAGINHM